1 MLFKSPL
8 VRGTLLRRYKRFLAD
23 VMLEDGREVTT
34 HCANSGAMTG
44 LNLPGT
50 PVWLE
55 PVAGPTRKLGFGW
68 RLVELD
74 DGRFVGIDASLP
86 NRLVAEALARGGIPR
101 LAGYARV
108 RPEVRYGEASRVDF
122 VLSGE
127 GRPDAFLEV
136 KNVHFQRQPGL
147 AEFPDAATARG
158 ARHLRELAAVASA
171 GGRAVMLYVVQRADC
186 TALRL
191 AADRDPI
198 YAAASS
204 AARAA
209 GVEVLA
215 HAVRIDPTGIWLDR
229 ELPFEG

>member
-1 MLFKSPL
+1 MLFKTPL

-44 LNLPGT
+44 LNQPGT
-50 PVWLE
+50 TVWLE
-55 PVAGPTRKLGFGW
+55 PMEGPKRKLGFAW

-74 DGRFVGIDASLP
+74 GAGFVGIDASLP
-86 NRLVAEALARGGIPR
+86 NRLVAEALAAGAIPR

-127 GRPDAFLEV
+127 GRPDAYLEV
-136 KNVHFQRQPGL
+136 KNVHFQRQRGL

-158 ARHLRELAAVASA
+158 VRHLRELAAVAAA
-171 GGRAVMLYVVQRADC
+171 GHRAAMLYVVQRADC
-186 TALRL
+186 ASLRL
-191 AADRDPI
+191 AADRDPA

-204 AARAA
+204 AARTA
-209 GVEVLA
+209 GVEILA
-215 HAVRIDPTGIWLDR
+215 HAVRIDPTGIWIDR

>member
-1 MLFKSPL
+1 MRELGRHDRPERCRGRRSGSSPS
-8 VRGTLLRRYKRFLAD
+8 RARRASSASA
-23 VMLEDGREVTT
+23 GGWSSSTT
-34 HCANSGAMTG
+34 GG
-44 LNLPGT
+44 
-50 PVWLE
+50 
-55 PVAGPTRKLGFGW
+55 
-68 RLVELD
+68 
-74 DGRFVGIDASLP
+74 FVGIDASLP

-158 ARHLRELAAVASA
+158 ARHLRELAAMASA
-171 GGRAVMLYVVQRADC
+171 GERAVMLYVVQRADC

-215 HAVRIDPTGIWLDR
+215 HAVRIGPTGIWLDR